1 MRITVKDCLESD
13 IFKNAKLA
21 AGSRGLDNP
30 VKGVTVC
37 DGPARA
43 ESAAAR
49 IRPGE
54 LVLTGFYGWEEDGP
68 AAGERILRLAAAGA
82 AAAVVFLP
90 GNEEE
95 EAGTGSGLAPASAGT
110 CGIPAAAAEAADRAC
125 LPLIAVPGESGLSY
139 SDVITALMAR
149 LLYSDHF
156 ANRLISNTIFHL
168 LNFEK
173 HSNFQ
178 SAVREAAIN
187 NDFQLIL
194 LSGDFN
200 PILSVETRHKAT
212 IADAIR
218 LGRERDVEKSA
229 VYTMIDVDGVLTYW
243 GPVMINNEKYFMF
256 IVDNEDSYSAGE
268 ITKLAEI
275 IELAMGMWKYT
286 PERDARSEF
295 IKALR
300 RGNKSLAYTLKEEAG
315 IDGSEILSVFYGK
328 GMERGNGLR
337 QISDFE
343 KEEGL
348 QVMKITEGEDTYG
361 MILSRDAGKGSGG
374 RPGGE
379 GEVTDRS
386 RCIGLF
392 GRIKEDK
399 SVRIFHVT
407 GIDGI
412 ESAADAYRLIS
423 ESWSFVQNVFPYKRV
438 FTKYELTLVSN
449 CINIQLQGGFV
460 KKNYLDLLEPFREA
474 RENKG
479 KQLLET
485 LETFVLD
492 AGMNSA
498 KTAEFMGIH
507 TNTVQYRLKKIN
519 EVLDVEITANRVIP
533 GLTIALA
540 LKRLE
545 RVVRK

>member
-1 MRITVKDCLESD
+1 MKITVKDCLAFEVLKSARL
-13 IFKNAKLA
+13 I
-21 AGSRGLDNP
+21 AGEKGLDNR
-30 VKGVTVC
+30 VKGVSVI
-37 DGPARA
+37 DASEISDVENFLA
-43 ESAAAR
+43 QK
-49 IRPGE
+49 GE
-54 LVLTGFYGWEEDGP
+54 VVLTGFFGMKEDTERQTRFVDALADAGS
-68 AAGERILRLAAAGA
+68 AAL
-82 AAAVVFLP
+82 VVLYL
-90 GNEEE
+90 
-95 EAGTGSGLAPASAGT
+95 GSSITHLSKEVVD
-110 CGIPAAAAEAADRAC
+110 AAEKRN
-125 LPLIAVPGESGLSY
+125 LPLILVLTEKRKITY
-139 SDVITALMAR
+139 SDIITELMEKI
-149 LLYSDHF
+149 LYSDNF
-156 ANRLISNTIFHL
+156 ENRLISNTIFHL

-187 NDFQLIL
+187 NDFQLII
-194 LSGDFN
+194 LSSDFN

-212 IADAIR
+212 IADAIN
-218 LGRERDVEKSA
+218 LGRERDVEKAA
-229 VYTMIDVDGVLTYW
+229 VYTMIDVNGVLTYW
-243 GPVMINNEKYFMF
+243 GPVMINGEKHFMF

-286 PERDARSEF
+286 PERDAKSEF

-315 IDGSEILSVFYGK
+315 IDGNEILSIFYAK
-328 GMERGNGLR
+328 GIEKSQGFRH
-337 QISDFE
+337 IADFE
-343 KEEGL
+343 VRENL

-361 MILSRDAGKGSGG
+361 MIYNKGKKAEESEPSG
-374 RPGGE
+374 
-379 GEVTDRS
+379 RS
-386 RCIGLF
+386 QCIDLF
-392 GRIKEDK
+392 NRLKEEK
-399 SVRIFHVT
+399 TVRIFHVT

-412 ESAADAYRLIS
+412 EGAADAYRLIS
-423 ESWSFVQNVFPYKRV
+423 EAWTFVQSVFPYKRV
-438 FTKYELTLVSN
+438 FTKYELALVSN

-460 KKNYLDLLEPFREA
+460 KKNYLELLEPFREA
-474 RENKG
+474 TDNKG

-498 KTAEFMGIH
+498 KTSEFMGIH

-519 EVLDVEITANRVIP
+519 EVLDVEITGNRVIP

-545 RVVRK
+545 KVVH